1 MLVHKSCIDYHYSQK
16 LQKMDTSCSKYEVCP
31 AWIDRVCWVYVSCA
45 AGRRQSSED
54 FPLGRQLLELDFSL
68 SSRWSSTCCSSSS
81 ASSSSSTTSS
91 PSPSTG
97 WSSSPGRRGEVAP
110 QNSCQCQC
118 PSQPCW
124 LAHLGVMSWR
134 RNQKHQT
141 QSQLKCCHAKLNWNI

>member
-1 MLVHKSCIDYHYSQK
+1 MLVHTSWVDNYNRV

-45 AGRRQSSED
+45 AGRRQSRED
-54 FPLGRQLLELDFSL
+54 FPLGRQLLELDFS
-68 SSRWSSTCCSSSS
+68 SDSRWSSTCCSSSS

-97 WSSSPGRRGEVAP
+97 CSSSLGRRGE
-110 QNSCQCQC
+110 NSCQCQC

-141 QSQLKCCHAKLNWNI
+141 QSQLKCCHARLNWNI